1 MNYVLTFAY
10 IIGIVLKESLEI
22 SALILFPVMLVFALL
37 YMCDKLTTRFQ
48 KNTGKDETND
58 RC

>member
-22 SALILFPVMLVFALL
+22 SALILYPIILIFALM
-37 YMCDKLTTRFQ
+37 YVCDKLTTHFQ
-48 KNTGKDETND
+48 KNTRKDETNEKL
-58 RC
+58 